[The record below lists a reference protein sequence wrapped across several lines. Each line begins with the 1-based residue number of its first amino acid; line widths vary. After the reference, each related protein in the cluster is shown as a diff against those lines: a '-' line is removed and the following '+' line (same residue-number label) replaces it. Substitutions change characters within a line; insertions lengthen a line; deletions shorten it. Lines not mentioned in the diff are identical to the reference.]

1 MSFDWYTYW
10 KDRGGLLS
18 SAHRPHN
25 TLRDYTSSGIYLITI
40 ATHARKRAFGELN
53 NNLSAPSIVLTKL
66 GQYVEQAWLQTIEIQ
81 TARGRQIC
89 SLGYQVM
96 PDHFHGIL
104 QVERPLDVPIGRI
117 IRDFKAVCTKEYR
130 AQYPPILADNIDS
143 DYLAHSS
150 RKQREVYYAEHG
162 IEPLFDDNYD
172 DTICYRKGQLENIIN
187 YVQDNPRRAIMRAL
201 YPDLFQRR
209 QHIIIDGQDFAA
221 YGNLFLLKRP
231 WKEQVFCHRWLM
243 HGGQRDYNT
252 RYETTD
258 DFQRER
264 AAWIQAAKDGAV
276 LVTPGISRGEQQLVK
291 DCIEQALPLIHLQK
305 EPIPNGWNPEKR
317 RHQLCEM
324 GQLLILSP
332 WQLSEMDDVDGNPA
346 DTDYSRFHNMNTLAA
361 QICTTTIRQS
371 WRITPNP
378 ASAKFGGLENPTVSA
393 NFGGSP
399 RKASAK
405 FGGLSNTR

>member
-1 MSFDWYTYW
+1 MTTDWYTYW
-10 KDRGGLLS
+10 KERGGLLS
-18 SAHRPHN
+18 SAHRPRN
-25 TLRDYTSSGIYLITI
+25 TWKDYKSPGIYLITI
-40 ATHARKRAFGELN
+40 VSHARKRVFGELN
-53 NNLSAPSIVLTKL
+53 RDIHNPGIALTNL
-66 GQYVEQAWLQTIEIQ
+66 GQYVEQAWLQTIEKQ
-81 TARGRQIC
+81 SARDRHIR

-104 QVERPLDVPIGRI
+104 QVEHPMDVPIGTI

-130 AQYPPILADNIDS
+130 IQYPPILADPIDS
-143 DYLAHSS
+143 ALLIRSS
-150 RKQREVYYAEHG
+150 RKQREDYYTAHG
-162 IEPLFDDNYD
+162 IEPLFDDNFD
-172 DTICYRKGQLENIIN
+172 DSICYRKGQSENIIS

-209 QHIIIDGQDFAA
+209 QHITIDGQDFAA

-243 HGGQRDYNT
+243 NGDRRDYNT

-258 DFQRER
+258 AFLQER

-276 LVTPGISRGEQQLVK
+276 LVTPGISKGEQQLVK

-305 EPIPNGWNPEKR
+305 EPIREGWNPELR

-332 WQLSEMDDVDGNPA
+332 WQLTAMDAVNGVPA
-346 DTDYSRFHNMNTLAA
+346 DSDYSQFHNMNTLAA
-361 QICTTTIRQS
+361 QLCKNSIRQS
-371 WRITPNP
+371 WRI
-378 ASAKFGGLENPTVSA
+378 K
-393 NFGGSP
+393 
-399 RKASAK
+399 K
-405 FGGLSNTR
+405 